1 MQNCSI
7 CGANLGIYS
16 RGIAMDKAETYV
28 LCPKC
33 YRGVAAFHHPLR
45 KITSLEGLDQLEEAF
60 EKRVQ
65 SGKIKEEAQ
74 KVIRFCFNEK
84 RKELKIEA
92 KILEQY
98 DEDYHQ
104 ESKSGPKGRVKKE
117 ILPMTTGS
125 SLPDEKLDVMG
136 IVSSQRIISVNEVK
150 EEKKVLEVK
159 KELAKKIYD
168 QAVSQK
174 ADAVVGL
181 SFSIAALDGETVIVM
196 ADATALK
203 EP

>member
-33 YRGVAAFHHPLR
+33 YRGVSAFHQPLR

-65 SGKIKEEAQ
+65 AGKIKEEAQ
-74 KVIRFCFNEK
+74 KVIRVCFNEK

-104 ESKSGPKGRVKKE
+104 ESKSVSKGSVKKE
-117 ILPMTTGS
+117 KLPMTTGS
-125 SLPDEKLDVMG
+125 SLPDEKMDVMG
-136 IVSSQRIISVNEVK
+136 IVSSQRLISVNEVK
-150 EEKKVLEVK
+150 EEEKVLEVK
-159 KELAKKIYD
+159 KELAQKIYE
-168 QAVSQK
+168 QAVSKK

-181 SFSIAALDGETVIVM
+181 TFSIAALDGETVIVM
-196 ADATALK
+196 ADATVLK
-203 EP
+203 EA